1 MTSPTTNSTDQP
13 DGKSP
18 LSGPSILP
26 EFEAALTRLCAVAR
40 QGQRTDSPLYNPSEE
55 WIVGRM
61 PIFQDLPAEQQS
73 ALLVQAQELEAEAM
87 EANAAGR
94 ASSKVWPETVFR
106 LDNGG
111 LAFFSQLGVVRRPDL
126 TQYFVEGFTRNRD
139 ALAFSEDNQRL
150 FTQVFH
156 KVCEKME
163 ACFDSP
169 NPDMENGIVQTDRQI
184 CDAPGRSFHARQLL
198 FGTRYMQAPY
208 MWRRLTFD
216 LPQDQWQESPDIL
229 EVSVPHWMDDLD
241 LDEGLKNNLRDAGI
255 TQLVFKAPTRGLS
268 LHFGFDYV
276 GEHKMG
282 PLSIAMHQ
290 VKQNNG
296 LAVQAAL
303 SMARA
308 RTLDGEIANTALVTV
323 GPSLHGK
330 STLTIMVELAN
341 SELAGILNLPH
352 DPEEGVYPMND
363 DIVLL
368 QPLDEPIPSRLDG
381 SSALISHA
389 IDGTEN
395 NFYAVPFGLTRE
407 DDPITYDVLRGAPG
421 VTTADETLEN
431 VPVKVESQEPNYLEN
446 PVRNMRM
453 ILSRRG
459 LLQRKGAQG
468 LIEKIT
474 DGRLSD
480 SVHVPME
487 NTNRVFWQEV
497 MRQNTVIPPLRRLS
511 LEQYIRVLMYGEA
524 VQMGAAI
531 GAIGRPYVE
540 YFSDPFI
547 IGLEDENANLLYHV
561 LQQLSWGGMPQQYY
575 AFNTGGVGAD
585 SNEEASGSRYLKIP
599 RELTMLLQEALL
611 RNAVKFQYD
620 GVLRSEVAVAV
631 LDADGNEVVDLREKW
646 LPINI
651 YGEEDYAS
659 RVRELM
665 HRRYYGRDQ
674 QDKAGIL
681 RYTKVVN
688 TVLDIT
694 DVPAPSNERELAWL
708 LSFYWSLDQAYETL
722 DETAAHRG
730 EGMRPVAYQLN
741 ELQSKYREGLQSG
754 LPVDTASR
762 QHLVGLGLTAE

>member
-1 MTSPTTNSTDQP
+1 MTTSNPTDQP

-18 LSGPSILP
+18 LAGPEIVP
-26 EFEAALTRLCAVAR
+26 EFEAVLTRLCAVAR
-40 QGQRTDSPLYNPSEE
+40 QGQRTDSRLYNPPEE
-55 WIVGRM
+55 WLVGNM
-61 PIFQDLPAEQQS
+61 PIFQDLPEARQLELRGEAA
-73 ALLVQAQELEAEAM
+73 ALESEAAI
-87 EANAAGR
+87 ANAAGR
-94 ASSKVWPETVFR
+94 ASTKVWPETVFR

-139 ALAFSEDNQRL
+139 ALAFSEDNQLL
-150 FTQVFH
+150 FVGVFE
-156 KVCEKME
+156 KVIAKME
-163 ACFDSP
+163 AQFASG
-169 NPDMENGIVQTDRQI
+169 EGIIQTDRQI
-184 CDAPGRSFHARQLL
+184 CDAPGRSYHARQLL
-198 FGTRYMQAPY
+198 FGTRYLQAPY

-216 LPQDQWQESPDIL
+216 LPQDQWQGSPDIL

-241 LDEGLKNNLRDAGI
+241 LDEGLKTQLRNVGI

-290 VKQNNG
+290 VKEKNG

-303 SMARA
+303 SMARV
-308 RTLDGEIANTALVTV
+308 RNLDGETANTALITV

-341 SELAGILNLPH
+341 SELAGILNLPN
-352 DPEEGVYPMND
+352 DPDEGVYPMND

-368 QPLDEPIPSRLDG
+368 QPLDTPVTSARG
-381 SSALISHA
+381 GRRALISHA

-407 DDPITYDVLRGAPG
+407 DDPITFDTLRGAPG
-421 VTTADETLEN
+421 ITTADETLEN
-431 VPVKVESQEPNYLEN
+431 VPVHVDSQEPNYMEN

-459 LLQRKGAQG
+459 LLARKGARD
-468 LIEKIT
+468 LISTMTGGKLT
-474 DGRLSD
+474 D

-487 NTNRVFWQEV
+487 NTDRVFWQEV

-561 LQQLSWGGMPQQYY
+561 LQQLAWGGMPQEYY

-585 SNEEASGSRYLKIP
+585 TNDEAAGSRYLKIP
-599 RELTMLLQEALL
+599 RELTMMLQEALL
-611 RNAVKFQYD
+611 RDAVKFEYD
-620 GVLRSEVAVAV
+620 SALRSEVAVAIMGH
-631 LDADGNEVVDLREKW
+631 DGNEVVDLREKW
-646 LPINI
+646 LPVNI
-651 YGEEDYAS
+651 YGEANYTE
-659 RVRELM
+659 RMVELM
-665 HRRYYGRDQ
+665 RRRYYGRDQ

-688 TVLDIT
+688 TILDIT
-694 DVPAPSNERELAWL
+694 DIPAPTDERELSWI
-708 LSFYWSLDQAYETL
+708 LSFYWSLDQAYGTL
-722 DETAAHRG
+722 AEVARHRNQ
-730 EGMRPVAYQLN
+730 GMRPVEYQLR
-741 ELQSKYREGLQSG
+741 ELQRKYRDGVGMGLSLSADAG
-754 LPVDTASR
+754 
-762 QHLVGLGLTAE
+762 QHLATLGLRAG

>member
-1 MTSPTTNSTDQP
+1 MTTSNPTDQP

-18 LSGPSILP
+18 LAGPEIVP
-26 EFEAALTRLCAVAR
+26 EFEAVLTRLCAVAR
-40 QGQRTDSPLYNPSEE
+40 QGQRTDSRLYNPPEE
-55 WIVGRM
+55 WLVGNM
-61 PIFQDLPAEQQS
+61 PIFQDLPEARQLELRS
-73 ALLVQAQELEAEAM
+73 EAAALESEAAV
-87 EANAAGR
+87 ANAAGR
-94 ASSKVWPETVFR
+94 ASTKVWPETVFR

-139 ALAFSEDNQRL
+139 ALAFSEDNQLL
-150 FTQVFH
+150 FVGVFE
-156 KVCEKME
+156 KVIAKME
-163 ACFDSP
+163 AQFASG
-169 NPDMENGIVQTDRQI
+169 EGIIQTDRQI
-184 CDAPGRSFHARQLL
+184 CDAPGRSYHARQLL
-198 FGTRYMQAPY
+198 FGTRYLQAPY

-216 LPQDQWQESPDIL
+216 LPQDQWQGSPDIL

-241 LDEGLKNNLRDAGI
+241 LDEGLKTQLRNVGI

-290 VKQNNG
+290 VKEKNG

-303 SMARA
+303 SMARV
-308 RTLDGEIANTALVTV
+308 RNLDGETANTALITV

-341 SELAGILNLPH
+341 SELAGILNLPN
-352 DPEEGVYPMND
+352 DPDEGVYPMND

-368 QPLDEPIPSRLDG
+368 QPLDTPVTSARG
-381 SSALISHA
+381 GRRALISHA

-407 DDPITYDVLRGAPG
+407 DDPITFDTLRGAPG
-421 VTTADETLEN
+421 ITTADETLEN
-431 VPVKVESQEPNYLEN
+431 VPVHVDSQEPNYMEN

-459 LLQRKGAQG
+459 LLARKGARD
-468 LIEKIT
+468 LISTMTGGKLT
-474 DGRLSD
+474 D

-487 NTNRVFWQEV
+487 NTDRVFWQEV

-561 LQQLSWGGMPQQYY
+561 LQQLAWGGMPQEYY

-585 SNEEASGSRYLKIP
+585 TNDEAAGSHYLNIP
-599 RELTMLLQEALL
+599 RELTMMLQEALL
-611 RNAVKFQYD
+611 RDAVKFEYD
-620 GVLRSEVAVAV
+620 SALRSEVAVAV
-631 LDADGNEVVDLREKW
+631 MGHDGNEVVDLREKW
-646 LPINI
+646 LPVNI
-651 YGEEDYAS
+651 YGEANYTE
-659 RVRELM
+659 RMVELM
-665 HRRYYGRDQ
+665 RRRYYGRDQ

-688 TVLDIT
+688 TILDIT
-694 DVPAPSNERELAWL
+694 DIPAPTDERELSWI
-708 LSFYWSLDQAYETL
+708 LSFYWSLDQAYGTL
-722 DETAAHRG
+722 AEVARHRNQ
-730 EGMRPVAYQLN
+730 GMRPVEYQLR
-741 ELQSKYREGLQSG
+741 ELQRKYRDGVGMGLSLSADAG
-754 LPVDTASR
+754 
-762 QHLVGLGLTAE
+762 QHLATLGLRAG

>member
-1 MTSPTTNSTDQP
+1 MTTSNPTDQP

-18 LSGPSILP
+18 LAGPEIVP

-40 QGQRTDSPLYNPSEE
+40 RGQRTDSLHYNPSEE
-55 WIVGRM
+55 WLVGNM
-61 PIFQDLPAEQQS
+61 PIFQDLPEAQQS
-73 ALLVQAQELEAEAM
+73 ELRSAAQALEDEAT

-94 ASSKVWPETVFR
+94 AATKVWPETVFR

-139 ALAFSEDNQRL
+139 ALAFSEENQRL
-150 FTQVFH
+150 FVKVFDR
-156 KVCEKME
+156 VVATME
-163 ACFDSP
+163 EHFSSG
-169 NPDMENGIVQTDRQI
+169 EGIIQTDRQI
-184 CDAPGRSFHARQLL
+184 CDAPGRSYHARQLL
-198 FGTRYMQAPY
+198 FGTRYLQAPY

-216 LPQDQWQESPDIL
+216 LPQDQWQGSPDIL
-229 EVSVPHWMDDLD
+229 EVSVPHWMDDLG
-241 LDEGLKNNLRDAGI
+241 LDESLKANLRASGI

-290 VKQNNG
+290 VKEKNG

-303 SMARA
+303 SMARVKDL
-308 RTLDGEIANTALVTV
+308 TGEVANTALITV

-330 STLTIMVELAN
+330 STLTIMVEIAN
-341 SELAGILNLPH
+341 SQLSGVLNLPN
-352 DPEEGVYPMND
+352 DPDEGVYPMND

-368 QPLDEPIPSRLDG
+368 QPLDAPVT
-381 SSALISHA
+381 SARGGRSAHISHG

-407 DDPITYDVLRGAPG
+407 DDPITFDTLRGAPG
-421 VTTADETLEN
+421 VTVADETLEN
-431 VPVKVESQEPNYLEN
+431 VPVHVDSQEPNYLEN

-459 LLQRKGAQG
+459 LLARKGARD
-468 LIEKIT
+468 LISTIT
-474 DGRLSD
+474 DGKLTD

-487 NTNRVFWQEV
+487 NTDRVFWQEV
-497 MRQNTVIPPLRRLS
+497 MRQNTVVPPLRRLS

-561 LQQLSWGGMPQQYY
+561 LQQLSWGGMPQEYY

-585 SNEEASGSRYLKIP
+585 TNEEAAGSRYLKIP
-599 RELTMLLQEALL
+599 RELTMMLQEALL
-611 RNAVKFQYD
+611 RNAVKFEFD
-620 GVLRSEVAVAV
+620 GALRSEVAVAV
-631 LDADGNEVVDLREKW
+631 VDASGNEVVDLREKW

-651 YGEEDYAS
+651 YGETDYNQ
-659 RVRELM
+659 RMIELM
-665 HRRYYGRDQ
+665 RRRYYGREQ

-688 TVLDIT
+688 TILDIT
-694 DVPAPSNERELAWL
+694 DIPAPTNERELAWL

-722 DETAAHRG
+722 GDAASRLG
-730 EGMRPVAYQLN
+730 QGMRPVEYQLR
-741 ELQSKYREGLQSG
+741 ELQRKYREGTKAG
-754 LPVDTASR
+754 LSLSANAAKSLLT
-762 QHLVGLGLTAE
+762 LGLRAG

>member
-1 MTSPTTNSTDQP
+1 MTTSNPTDQP

-18 LSGPSILP
+18 LAGPEIVP
-26 EFEAALTRLCAVAR
+26 EFEAVLTRLCAVAR
-40 QGQRTDSPLYNPSEE
+40 QGQRTDSRLYNPPEE
-55 WIVGRM
+55 WLVGNM
-61 PIFQDLPAEQQS
+61 PIFQDLPEARQS
-73 ALLVQAQELEAEAM
+73 ELRNEAAALESEAAV
-87 EANAAGR
+87 ANAAGR
-94 ASSKVWPETVFR
+94 ASTKVWPETVFR

-150 FTQVFH
+150 FVGVFE
-156 KVCEKME
+156 KVIAKME
-163 ACFDSP
+163 AQFASG
-169 NPDMENGIVQTDRQI
+169 EGIIQTDRQI
-184 CDAPGRSFHARQLL
+184 CDAPGRSYHARQLL
-198 FGTRYMQAPY
+198 FGTRYLQAPY

-216 LPQDQWQESPDIL
+216 LPQDQWQGSPDIL

-241 LDEGLKNNLRDAGI
+241 LDEGLKTQLRDVGI

-290 VKQNNG
+290 VKEKNG

-303 SMARA
+303 SMARV
-308 RTLDGEIANTALVTV
+308 RNLDGETANTALITV

-341 SELAGILNLPH
+341 SELAGILNLPN
-352 DPEEGVYPMND
+352 DPDEGVYPMND

-368 QPLDEPIPSRLDG
+368 QPLDTPVTSARG
-381 SSALISHA
+381 GRRALISHA

-407 DDPITYDVLRGAPG
+407 DDPITFDTLRGAPG
-421 VTTADETLEN
+421 ITTADETLEN
-431 VPVKVESQEPNYLEN
+431 VPVHVDSQEPNYMEN

-459 LLQRKGAQG
+459 LLARKGARD
-468 LIEKIT
+468 LISTMTGGKLT
-474 DGRLSD
+474 D

-487 NTNRVFWQEV
+487 NTDRVFWQEV

-561 LQQLSWGGMPQQYY
+561 LQQLAWGGMTQEYY

-585 SNEEASGSRYLKIP
+585 TNDEAAGSRYVKIP
-599 RELTMLLQEALL
+599 RELTMMLQEALL
-611 RNAVKFQYD
+611 RDAVKFEYD
-620 GVLRSEVAVAV
+620 SALRSEVAVAIMGH
-631 LDADGNEVVDLREKW
+631 DGNEVVDLREKW
-646 LPINI
+646 LPVNI
-651 YGEEDYAS
+651 YGEANYTE
-659 RVRELM
+659 RMVELM
-665 HRRYYGRDQ
+665 RRRYYGRDQ

-688 TVLDIT
+688 TILDIT
-694 DVPAPSNERELAWL
+694 DIPSPTDERELSWI
-708 LSFYWSLDQAYETL
+708 LSFYWSLDQAYGTL
-722 DETAAHRG
+722 AEVARHRNQ
-730 EGMRPVAYQLN
+730 GMRPVEYQLR
-741 ELQSKYREGLQSG
+741 ELQRKYRDGVGMGLSLSADAGQY
-754 LPVDTASR
+754 LAT
-762 QHLVGLGLTAE
+762 LGLRAG

>member
-1 MTSPTTNSTDQP
+1 LTSPIANTADRL
-13 DGKSP
+13 DAKSP
-18 LSGPSILP
+18 LSGPEIVP
-26 EFEAALTRLCAVAR
+26 DFEVALTRLCAIAR
-40 QGQRTDSPLYNPSEE
+40 RGQRVDSPLYNPSEE

-61 PIFQDLPAEQQS
+61 PIFQDLSEQNRS
-73 ALLVQAQELEAEAM
+73 ELLAEADALESEAT

-94 ASSKVWPETVFR
+94 AATKVWPETVFR

-139 ALAFSEDNQRL
+139 ALAFSEENQRL
-150 FTQVFH
+150 FTRVFNRA
-156 KVCEKME
+156 CDKME
-163 ACFDSP
+163 AHFASG
-169 NPDMENGIVQTDRQI
+169 EGIVQTDRQI
-184 CDAPGRSFHARQLL
+184 CDAPERSFHARQLL

-216 LPQDQWQESPDIL
+216 LPQEQWQEPPDIL

-241 LDEGLKNNLRDAGI
+241 LDEDLKAQLRDAGM

-290 VKQNNG
+290 VKQKNG

-303 SMARA
+303 SMARV
-308 RTLDGEIANTALVTV
+308 RKMDGDIANTALVTV

-341 SELAGILNLPH
+341 SELAGVLGLTT
-352 DPEEGVYPMND
+352 DPDEGVYPMND

-368 QPLDEPIPSRLDG
+368 QPLDAPVT
-381 SSALISHA
+381 SARGGRSAHISHG

-407 DDPITYDVLRGAPG
+407 DDPITFDTLRGAPG
-421 VTTADETLEN
+421 VTVADETLEN
-431 VPVKVESQEPNYLEN
+431 VPVHVDSQEPNYLEN

-459 LLQRKGAQG
+459 LLARKGARD
-468 LIEKIT
+468 LISTIT
-474 DGRLSD
+474 DGKLTD

-487 NTNRVFWQEV
+487 NTDRVFWQEV
-497 MRQNTVIPPLRRLS
+497 MRQNTVVPPLRRLS

-561 LQQLSWGGMPQQYY
+561 LQQLSWGGMPQEYY

-585 SNEEASGSRYLKIP
+585 TNEEAAGSRYLKIP
-599 RELTMLLQEALL
+599 RELTMMLQEALL
-611 RNAVKFQYD
+611 RNAVKFEFD
-620 GVLRSEVAVAV
+620 GALRSEVAVAV
-631 LDADGNEVVDLREKW
+631 VDASGNEVVDLREKW

-651 YGEEDYAS
+651 YGETDYNQ
-659 RVRELM
+659 RMIELM
-665 HRRYYGRDQ
+665 RRRYYGREQ

-688 TVLDIT
+688 TILDIT
-694 DVPAPSNERELAWL
+694 DIPAPTNERELAWL

-722 DETAAHRG
+722 GDAASRLG
-730 EGMRPVAYQLN
+730 QGMRPVEYQLR
-741 ELQSKYREGLQSG
+741 ELQRKYREGTKAG
-754 LPVDTASR
+754 LSLSVNAAKSLLT
-762 QHLVGLGLTAE
+762 LGLRAG